1 MGEVVVSVKQSY
13 IGDKWQDMSQG
24 GPTNHNARNIS
35 SVGRRDTLQ
44 MVLTFMY
51 YYPHL
56 CFAVTHL
63 NSVISRKNKSID
75 FTADWGNLMQTKSN
89 LYKLR
94 VIILSLTMSKQAPIL
109 FELFCVCPLLF

>member
-44 MVLTFMY
+44 MILTFMY
-51 YYPHL
+51 YYSHL
-56 CFAVTHL
+56 CFADTIELCVFEINQL
-63 NSVISRKNKSID
+63 
-75 FTADWGNLMQTKSN
+75 
-89 LYKLR
+89 
-94 VIILSLTMSKQAPIL
+94 ILPQIGGT
-109 FELFCVCPLLF
+109 